1 MNDQQIDQWH
11 NEINN
16 ARCEHQHKLRLQLQ
30 KLKKNNKTEVDW
42 PAIEHFKNKL
52 SASISAVKKIR
63 DVKLDLSLPTQL
75 PISQR
80 QKEIARLI
88 ENNQVV
94 IIAGETG
101 SGKTTQLPKICLS
114 LGLGN
119 KGLIGHTQPR
129 RIAARTV
136 ADRIASEL
144 KKPLGDTVGYQV
156 RFNNVS
162 SDNTRIKLMTDGVLL
177 AEFQRD
183 RFLSRYEVII
193 IDEAHERSL
202 NIDFLLGLLKPLC
215 EKRPDLKIIITSAT
229 IDLERFSKHFS
240 IKNKPAPII
249 EVSGRTYPVETFYQP
264 IQKDNTDLADV
275 ICDTVQQIVR
285 NEAKGVY
292 KANGDILVFCAGER
306 EIRDAALALNRS
318 SLNLEVLPL
327 YSRLSIS
334 EQNKVFKPANK
345 RKVVLATNVAETSIT
360 VPGIAYVIDPGLA
373 RISRY
378 SFRSKIQ
385 RLPIEAVSQA
395 SANQRMGRCG
405 RVANGVCIRLYSQED
420 FNARAKFTPAEILR
434 SNLAS
439 VILKMLRLG
448 VKNIS
453 QFAFIDQPDKRL
465 FNDGYKLLQELNAI
479 DQDRKLT
486 DIGKQMSDLPVDPR
500 YARILVSAEELGCL
514 HDALILISALSIQDP
529 RERPADKQQAA
540 DQAHRELAHQQSD
553 FFSYLYLWQAIN
565 NQREALSNTKFKQ
578 FCLERFWSIARV
590 FEWRELYHQLHGLC
604 KDLKWKVEPWKN
616 IQLAELSS
624 NKNNKTKQN
633 KRAKKTTSNH
643 FDKRYEVIHRA
654 LLSGLLSNIA
664 TKDIDDA
671 YTATR
676 GRNIHLFPGSP
687 QAKIKPKWLIT
698 AELIETSRLFAH
710 TIAQIKPE
718 WVIDSAA
725 HLCKYNYGSPR
736 YESRTGSIKAQRKT
750 LLYGLVLRDK
760 ERVNYGAINPTESRV
775 LFIQQGLVEANYK
788 PTKKHNFFDH
798 NQRLIG
804 DIEKIETKT
813 RKRNLLINEQELYA
827 FYNERIPAQI
837 NNRNSLERWLTK
849 QSNDKTNTNND
860 LLKLNREQLLV
871 NQVEPDDVAQ
881 FPDKIDVHGKSVS
894 INYKFNPGQAQD
906 GVTMVVPI
914 SVLAPFPEHIGDW
927 LVPGLLREKCI
938 ALIKTLPKQIRRN
951 FAPAAD
957 AVDRVFDNLTLSN
970 SPLHKELATL
980 LFKTRGVK
988 VEYQQFD
995 LSKLDQYYL
1004 MNYRVIDVD
1013 GSLID
1018 EDHDL
1023 SGLKQRYADSVQES
1037 VHVNHSPE
1045 RNKFEQQNITQWD
1058 FGDLSEHIEYL
1069 HQGMTVRVYP
1079 CLSVEED
1086 DSISLTVS
1094 DQQNSAQY
1102 QSSVGILQLAK
1113 KELSAGSQRQAAK
1126 YLLKELM
1133 SVKKKN
1139 NSNNQNAKLN
1149 GLSNLATQLK
1159 QVAVKPGN
1167 RNKWVNEIM
1176 LAGLNQSCFTGI
1188 GININDVR
1196 DKESFEKA
1204 LNTGSKNWVSN
1215 CIEIEQSLSNA
1226 LDHRDKILAQLDAI
1240 SAETIEVDR
1249 AIEDMKAQLYR
1260 LFEPRIL
1267 RYTPFKQL
1275 NQYIRYMR
1283 AIESR
1288 IEKLKFASKTVNE
1301 EIALQEIQTLF
1312 EKKLDDFD
1320 NSQLSSSPD
1329 YVYHCYPDLH
1339 DFSILLEEWRVS
1351 IFAQH
1356 LKTMQPVSEKRLRS
1370 AWQKIENDYE
1380 R

>member
-1 MNDQQIDQWH
+1 
-11 NEINN
+11 
-16 ARCEHQHKLRLQLQ
+16 
-30 KLKKNNKTEVDW
+30 
-42 PAIEHFKNKL
+42 
-52 SASISAVKKIR
+52 
-63 DVKLDLSLPTQL
+63 
-75 PISQR
+75 
-80 QKEIARLI
+80 
-88 ENNQVV
+88 
-94 IIAGETG
+94 
-101 SGKTTQLPKICLS
+101 
-114 LGLGN
+114 
-119 KGLIGHTQPR
+119 
-129 RIAARTV
+129 
-136 ADRIASEL
+136 
-144 KKPLGDTVGYQV
+144 
-156 RFNNVS
+156 
-162 SDNTRIKLMTDGVLL
+162 MTDGVLL

-215 EKRPDLKIIITSAT
+215 ERRPDLKVIITSAT
-229 IDLERFSKHFS
+229 IDLDKFSKHFT
-240 IKNKPAPII
+240 IKNKAAPII

-264 IQKDNTDLADV
+264 PQKDNTDLSDL
-275 ICDTVQQIVR
+275 ICDTTQQIIR
-285 NEAKGVY
+285 NEARGLY

-306 EIRDAALALNRS
+306 EIRDASLALNRS
-318 SLNLEVLPL
+318 NLNVEILPL

-405 RVANGVCIRLYSQED
+405 RVANGVCIRLYSEED
-420 FNARAKFTPAEILR
+420 FNSRAEFTSAEILR

-448 VKNIS
+448 VKNIN

-465 FNDGYKLLQELNAI
+465 LNDGYKLLQELNAI
-479 DQDRKLT
+479 DEERKLT
-486 DIGKQMSDLPVDPR
+486 KVGRQMSDLPVDPR
-500 YARILVSAEELGCL
+500 YARILVSAEKLGCL
-514 HDALILISALSIQDP
+514 QDALVLISALSIQDP

-553 FFSYLYLWQAIN
+553 FFSYLHLWQAIN
-565 NQREALSNTKFKQ
+565 DQRSALSNTKFKQ
-578 FCLERFWSIARV
+578 LCLERFWSIARV
-590 FEWRELYHQLHGLC
+590 FEWRELYHQLSGLC
-604 KDLKWKVEPWKN
+604 KDLKWKLEPWKD
-616 IQLAELSS
+616 ISLAEFSA
-624 NKNNKTKQN
+624 NKNNNVKQKKQIKKTKN
-633 KRAKKTTSNH
+633 NH
-643 FDKRYEVIHRA
+643 FDHRYETIHRA

-676 GRNIHLFPGSP
+676 SRSIHLFPGSP
-687 QAKIKPKWLIT
+687 QAKVKPKWLIS
-698 AELIETSRLFAH
+698 AELIETSKLFAH

-725 HLCKYNYGSPR
+725 HLCKYNYNSPR
-736 YESRTGSIKAQRKT
+736 YDNRTGSIKAQRKT

-760 ERVNYGAINPTESRV
+760 ERVNYGAINPTESRT

-788 PTKKHNFFDH
+788 PAKKSNFFDH
-798 NQRLIG
+798 NQTLIR

-813 RKRNLLINEQELYA
+813 RKRNLLINEQALYA
-827 FYNERIPAQI
+827 FYDERIPPQI
-837 NNRNSLERWLTK
+837 NNRNSLELWL
-849 QSNDKTNTNND
+849 DKICSDKKNINNE

-871 NQVEPDDVAQ
+871 NHVEPSDVAQ

-894 INYKFNPGQAQD
+894 IVYKFNPGQAQD

-938 ALIKTLPKQIRRN
+938 ALIKTLPKHVRRN

-957 AVDRVFDNLTLSN
+957 AVDRVFENLVPSN
-970 SPLHKELATL
+970 SPLHRELATL
-980 LFKTRGVK
+980 LFKTRGIK
-988 VEYQQFD
+988 VEHEQFA

-1013 GSLID
+1013 GSLVD

-1023 SGLKQRYADSVQES
+1023 ARLKQRYADSVQES
-1037 VHVNHSPE
+1037 VHADHSPE
-1045 RNKFEQQNITQWD
+1045 RNKFEQENITQWD
-1058 FGDLSEHIEYL
+1058 FGELSEYIEYL

-1079 CLSVEED
+1079 SLTIEADE
-1086 DSISLTVS
+1086 SISLKVS
-1094 DQQNSAQY
+1094 DQQGIAEY
-1102 QSSVGILQLAK
+1102 QSSIGILQLAK
-1113 KELSAGSQRQAAK
+1113 HQLSSGNQRQAAK

-1133 SVKKKN
+1133 SAKKKKQESN
-1139 NSNNQNAKLN
+1139 KPNSKLN

-1159 QVAVKPGN
+1159 QVSIKSSN
-1167 RNKWVNEIM
+1167 RNNWVNKIM
-1176 LAGLNQSCFTGI
+1176 LAGLHQSCF
-1188 GININDVR
+1188 INLGVNVNDIR
-1196 DKESFEKA
+1196 NGESFKQA
-1204 LNTGSKNWVSN
+1204 LDKGSKNWVSS

-1226 LDHRDKILAQLDAI
+1226 LDHRDQVLSELNAVQAD
-1240 SAETIEVDR
+1240 TIEIDTAV
-1249 AIEDMKAQLYR
+1249 EDMKAQLYR
-1260 LFEPRIL
+1260 LFEPNIL
-1267 RYTPFKQL
+1267 RYTPLKQL
-1275 NQYIRYMR
+1275 NQYIRYLR

-1288 IEKLKFASKTVNE
+1288 IEKLKFASKTINE
-1301 EIALQEIQTLF
+1301 EIVLQELQTQF
-1312 EKKLDDFD
+1312 EQKIDDLGD
-1320 NSQLSSSPD
+1320 SKISSSPD
-1329 YVYHCYPDLH
+1329 YVYHRYPALY
-1339 DFSILLEEWRVS
+1339 DFSISLEEWRVS

-1356 LKTMQPVSEKRLRS
+1356 LTTMQPVSEKRLRN
-1370 AWQKIENDYE
+1370 AWQKIEDNYE
-1380 R
+1380 T